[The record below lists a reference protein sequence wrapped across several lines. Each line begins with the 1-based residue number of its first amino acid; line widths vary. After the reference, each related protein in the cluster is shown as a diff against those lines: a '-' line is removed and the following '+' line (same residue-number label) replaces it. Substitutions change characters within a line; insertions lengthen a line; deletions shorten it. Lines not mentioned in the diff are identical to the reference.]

1 MDSSSLIPSSI
12 IILFLCSR
20 CHDQNGW
27 EGIFGEAFSLLYASL
42 ERRRSPTASLR
53 RSGNHDQGK
62 KFQNPPKIRAA
73 KIVAQK
79 HNDQIS
85 ASNLCFTFVNLVF
98 QLGLTFTSVDRF
110 RKVWMMLWY
119 SESVLSFLSR
129 CSLLAIK
136 HKQGVTDFH
145 RMFQF
150 DAGSQTFLDTIL
162 LHAAKHS

>member
-1 MDSSSLIPSSI
+1 M
-12 IILFLCSR
+12 
-20 CHDQNGW
+20 
-27 EGIFGEAFSLLYASL
+27 LYASL

-110 RKVWMMLWY
+110 CFSKGLDDVMVFRVGAVFFK
-119 SESVLSFLSR
+119 SVFSP
-129 CSLLAIK
+129 CYK
-136 HKQGVTDFH
+136 T
-145 RMFQF
+145 
-150 DAGSQTFLDTIL
+150 
-162 LHAAKHS
+162 